1 MPNVNYLTTN
11 HCFLSIFFYIFTTG
25 INKYKIYSTMKTIS
39 TKLYKRISL
48 IILSVILPFASFAE
62 TSEELAAQAAQ
73 DAKNSLYTEIISGVA
88 FGVAVIVL
96 LIWKF
101 SHDKK
106 IRIQQEEQMKKI
118 QASKARRRAA

>member
-1 MPNVNYLTTN
+1 
-11 HCFLSIFFYIFTTG
+11 
-25 INKYKIYSTMKTIS
+25 MKTIS

>member
-11 HCFLSIFFYIFTTG
+11 PCFLSIFFYIFTTG
-25 INKYKIYSTMKTIS
+25 INKSKKYSTMKTFS
-39 TKLYKRISL
+39 TKLFKQISL
-48 IILSVILPFASFAE
+48 VVLSVMLPFISFAE
-62 TSEELAAQAAQ
+62 TSQELAAQAAE

-101 SHDKK
+101 RYDKK
-106 IRIQQEEQMKKI
+106 VRIKQEEQMKKV
-118 QASKARRRAA
+118 QASRRRAA